1 MSTASSAAR
10 LIPPPSGDI
19 DFVFHTSVHL
29 RGIPVV
35 ANNNRGF
42 FTGIIFQIFMLVA
55 LIGAGAMVVRYFTNK
70 TLLKELGR
78 CYSKYDGK
86 IKKIERDKRKLKE
99 KVEKYKK
106 KHEVSRENEVLR
118 NRFSKCISELKEE
131 RRPWWKLWKEE
142 EKIEID
148 QEIKKLPP
156 PPIKKDKDVK
166 KERTRRR
173 RRR

>member
-1 MSTASSAAR
+1 MPETANKKSLS
-10 LIPPPSGDI
+10 LSGDI
-19 DFVFHTSVHL
+19 DFVFYISVHP

-42 FTGIIFQIFMLVA
+42 FTWIIFQIFMLVA

-70 TLLKELGR
+70 TLVKELGR
-78 CYSKYDGK
+78 CHSKYDGK
-86 IKKIERDKRKLKE
+86 IKKLERNERKLKE
-99 KVEKYKK
+99 KVQKYKK
-106 KHEVSRENEVLR
+106 KNELSHENEVLR
-118 NRFSKCISELKEE
+118 NGFSKCISELKEE

-142 EKIEID
+142 EKVEID

-156 PPIKKDKDVK
+156 PPIKKDTDEK
-166 KERTRRR
+166 KERKRRR